1 MMKCPKCCNEMV
13 EGKAHIGGGGTTF
26 VLTGAISFGN
36 LAFKAANWREHV
48 VQETSDVLP
57 AHYCD
62 NCGSVTIETARRG
75 LSTLES

>member
-1 MMKCPKCCNEMV
+1 MKCPKCTSEMRA
-13 EGKAHIGGGGTTF
+13 GKAHIGGGATTM
-26 VLTGAISFGN
+26 LLGGGISFGN
-36 LAFKAANWREHV
+36 LTFKAEGWGDHV

-62 NCGSVTIETARRG
+62 RCGAVTVETRRIG